1 MGERSGHDPPRRSCT
16 AALSE
21 GGRTDYFDTSAR
33 PTQTPVPDTISFDWG
48 ARLPTLRTPRLALRS
63 LTAADIADVFA
74 VFSDPVVIRYW
85 DGPLMSTREDVI
97 KYLGQIHNGFRRR
110 EFFQWGI
117 ADASSDTVVG
127 TCTLGQLSA
136 IHQRCEIGFALQ
148 QGHWGKGLGSE
159 AVGAVIDFA
168 FEVVKMH
175 RIEAD
180 VDPRND
186 RSLRLLERFGFER
199 EGLLRE
205 RYYLHGER
213 QDAVLMGLLR
223 SNWRKRER

>member
-1 MGERSGHDPPRRSCT
+1 M
-16 AALSE
+16 
-21 GGRTDYFDTSAR
+21 
-33 PTQTPVPDTISFDWG
+33 PDTTAFDWG
-48 ARLPTLRTPRLALRS
+48 SRLPTLRTPRLAVRS
-63 LTAADIADVFA
+63 LTAADAADVFA
-74 VFSDPVVIRYW
+74 VFSDPVVVRYW
-85 DGPLMSTREDVI
+85 DGPLMSTLEDAI
-97 KYLGQIHNGFRRR
+97 KYLGQIHHGFRRR

-117 ADASSDTVVG
+117 ADSSSDMVIG
-127 TCTLGQLSA
+127 TCTLAHASA
-136 IHQRCEIGFALQ
+136 IHQRCEIGFALRQ
-148 QGHWGKGLGSE
+148 THWGKGLGSE

-168 FEVVKMH
+168 FETVGMH

-213 QDAVLMGLLR
+213 QDTVLMGLLR
-223 SNWRKRER
+223 KNWRRP

>member
-1 MGERSGHDPPRRSCT
+1 MAKPELAT
-16 AALSE
+16 ALNE
-21 GGRTDYFDTSAR
+21 GGTDYSATWAR
-33 PTQTPVPDTISFDWG
+33 PTQTPVHDKTAFDWG
-48 ARLPTLRTPRLALRS
+48 PRLPTLRTPRLTVRS
-63 LTAADIADVFA
+63 LTAADVNAVFA
-74 VFSDPVVIRYW
+74 VFSDPVVVRYW
-85 DGPLMSTREDVI
+85 DGPLMRTNEDAI

-117 ADASSDTVVG
+117 ADSSSDAVVG
-127 TCTLGQLSA
+127 TCTLAQFSD

-148 QGHWGKGLGSE
+148 QAHWGKGLGSE
-159 AVGAVIDFA
+159 AVAAVIDFA
-168 FEVVKMH
+168 FETLDMH

-199 EGLLRE
+199 EGFLRE

-213 QDAVLMGLLR
+213 QDAVLVGLLR
-223 SNWRKRER
+223 RNWRRRP